1 MKTVPAKQLRLFSA
15 SGTDPGLVRSSNED
29 TVLDYVRSPAL
40 GEPLGLLI
48 VADGM
53 GGHQAGEVA
62 SKLAVETI
70 FEVMQSYLKRDD
82 TQDTIPAMRQDD
94 SPFPN
99 GQTNYLATRL
109 RSAIQRANNAIHRYA
124 QDHPVEAGN
133 LGTTLACVIVKGNH
147 AVIANVGDSRVYL
160 MRKSELIR
168 VTEDH
173 SLVQHLVENGQI
185 QPDEVYDHP
194 HRSIITR
201 ALGYSPDVSID
212 ITSLPLVFGDRLM
225 VCSDGLWEMIRE
237 EGEIAQVLEQAT
249 NPAEAV
255 EALIA
260 IANNNGGMD
269 NIGVAV
275 CDLLLAP

>member
-1 MKTVPAKQLRLFSA
+1 MKTVPAKQLKLFSA
-15 SGTDPGLVRSSNED
+15 SGTDPGLVRNSNED
-29 TVLDYVRSPAL
+29 TVLDYVRPTTL
-40 GEPLGLLI
+40 GEPLGMLI

-70 FEVMQSYLKRDD
+70 FEVMQNYLKRDD
-82 TQDTIPAMRQDD
+82 SQDTIPALRD
-94 SPFPN
+94 SDSKYPN

-109 RSAIQRANNAIHRYA
+109 QSAVQRANFAIHQYA
-124 QDHPVEAGN
+124 QDNPVEAGN
-133 LGTTLACVIVKGNH
+133 LGTTVACVIVKGDH

-160 MRKSELIR
+160 MRKSELR
-168 VTEDH
+168 KVTEDH

-185 QPDEVYDHP
+185 KPEEVFDHP

-201 ALGYSPDVSID
+201 ALGYSVDVPID
-212 ITSLPLVFGDRLM
+212 IKPLPLISGDRIM

-237 EGEIAQVLEQAT
+237 ETEIAEILDKAR

-255 EALIA
+255 EKLIDV
-260 IANNNGGMD
+260 ANGNGGMD
-269 NIGVAV
+269 NIGIAV
-275 CDLLLAP
+275 CDLLMTP